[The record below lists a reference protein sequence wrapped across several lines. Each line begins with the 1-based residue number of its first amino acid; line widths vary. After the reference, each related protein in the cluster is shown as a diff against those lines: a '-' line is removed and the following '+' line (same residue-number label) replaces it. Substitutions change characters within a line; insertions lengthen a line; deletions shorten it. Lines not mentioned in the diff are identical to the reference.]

1 MCSRLYMHI
10 FFFYFGKGGFA
21 CLQTPFN
28 VNASIARLN
37 TICSCILRGQRERER
52 GNETKI
58 ITRTSTLWKEGFLFS
73 CKKHINKEVDRDLK
87 GTASIY
93 FKSRNK
99 IERWPLR
106 TERVPLYK
114 QSQTRGEYFWDC
126 WPCGIAVGLPTIH
139 SVPNA
144 TDVNNATGS
153 DGRGHGSIY
162 LFLYYP
168 DIGRKFQKK

>member
-28 VNASIARLN
+28 VNASIDRLN

-52 GNETKI
+52 KRNKNNNKNVDVVE
-58 ITRTSTLWKEGFLFS
+58 EGFLFS

-114 QSQTRGEYFWDC
+114 QSQTRGEYF
-126 WPCGIAVGLPTIH
+126 
-139 SVPNA
+139 
-144 TDVNNATGS
+144 
-153 DGRGHGSIY
+153 
-162 LFLYYP
+162 
-168 DIGRKFQKK
+168 